1 MLELR
6 PTPEWRVREYIGRMA
21 RASDN
26 ELGTGAGG
34 GKAAAPGAITGST
47 TASVTSSLTG
57 GFFFSGIAPVG
68 GPGGGGGGGSVGCEV
83 EPVRERLARA
93 ELRGSVLRFRSK
105 EEEIL

>member
-1 MLELR
+1 MS
-6 PTPEWRVREYIGRMA
+6 EYIGRIA

-26 ELGTGAGG
+26 ELVTVTGG
-34 GKAAAPGAITGST
+34 GKDAAPGTTIDST
-47 TASVTSSLTG
+47 TASMTSSLTG
-57 GFFFSGIAPVG
+57 VFFFFGMAPVA
-68 GPGGGGGGGSVGCEV
+68 GPGGGGGGGSVGREV

>member
-1 MLELR
+1 MS
-6 PTPEWRVREYIGRMA
+6 EYIGRIA

-34 GKAAAPGAITGST
+34 SKAATPGATTDST
-47 TASVTSSLTG
+47 TASMTSSLTG
-57 GFFFSGIAPVG
+57 VFFFFGMAPVA
-68 GPGGGGGGGSVGCEV
+68 GPGGGGGGGSVDREV

>member
-1 MLELR
+1 MSES
-6 PTPEWRVREYIGRMA
+6 IGKMA

-26 ELGTGAGG
+26 ELGAGG
-34 GKAAAPGAITGST
+34 GNAAAPSATTGST

-57 GFFFSGIAPVG
+57 GFFFGIAPVG
-68 GPGGGGGGGSVGCEV
+68 RPGGGGGGSVGREV
-83 EPVRERLARA
+83 EPVQERLARA